1 MTTVKYAIGEH
12 DVVALIDPVKKTKDP
27 GNWPTG
33 TVGAVVSD
41 YGDVKLI
48 EVANDRGEMLDLI
61 QVREL
66 RLKLI
71 AKSAHAQTQV

>member
-1 MTTVKYAIGEH
+1 MATVKHAIGEH
-12 DVVALIDPVKKTKDP
+12 DVVALIYQVKKTKDP
-27 GNWPTG
+27 GNWPAG
-33 TVGAVVSD
+33 TAGVVVSD

-48 EVANDRGEMLDLI
+48 EIANDRGEMLDLI

-71 AKSAHAQTQV
+71 AKSAHAQAQV